1 MNRSLTEIR
10 KGIPVFAYLL
20 IVCGWVALKIIIL
33 NVSHYRVDS
42 YTAANAGAYRALLE
56 PFRGRVT
63 DATAETLDALAERY
77 TRTYSQAEEWLVRY
91 RSGEIDRAE
100 VLAAFAELK

>member
-42 YTAANAGAYRALLE
+42 YTAANAGA
-56 PFRGRVT
+56 
-63 DATAETLDALAERY
+63 
-77 TRTYSQAEEWLVRY
+77 
-91 RSGEIDRAE
+91 
-100 VLAAFAELK
+100 